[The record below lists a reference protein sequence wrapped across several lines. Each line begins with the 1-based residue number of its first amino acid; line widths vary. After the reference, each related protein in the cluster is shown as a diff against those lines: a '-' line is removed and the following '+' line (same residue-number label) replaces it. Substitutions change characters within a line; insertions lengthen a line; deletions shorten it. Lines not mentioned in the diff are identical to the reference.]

1 MNQKLLTGAVAAM
14 AFLLPSTAMGQTAD
28 FNIIPQ
34 PQQVV
39 ADASAPFTLNSNT
52 VIYVQTNSQDMKRNA
67 TMLASY
73 IQEATGIRPTIGKL
87 VKGNPAI
94 ILSIDKTI
102 SNAEGYRLN
111 SDAKQIRIAGASAAG
126 VFYGIQT
133 LRKSLPL
140 CNGKAT
146 QVSIPAV
153 HITDAPRFAYRGT
166 HLDVSRHFV
175 TADSIRQFIDMLA
188 LHNINRFHW
197 HLTDDQGWRSEIKK
211 YPLLTRMGAKREQTV
226 IGHDTGK
233 YDGIRYDG
241 FYTQQQIRDIVKYA
255 ADRYITIVPE
265 IDLPGHMQAALAAYP
280 ELGCTGGPYK
290 VWQKWGISDDVL
302 CAGNDKVLAFIDNVL
317 KEVTQLFPSKYI
329 HVGGDECPKVRWKD
343 CPKCQARIKA
353 LHLEA
358 KDGHSA
364 EERLQSYV
372 ITHASNYLKSLGR
385 NTIGWDEILEGGL
398 AEGATVMSW
407 RGEAGGIAAAKQ
419 NHDVVMTP
427 NSYLYFD
434 YYQSLDKA
442 NEPQAIGG
450 YLPLQRVY
458 SYEPMPEEL
467 TAEEARHIIGVQANI
482 WTEYMP
488 TFKHMQYM
496 ALPRV
501 AALSEVQW
509 TQPQL
514 KDYTDFT
521 NRLIGLTHLYDR
533 LGYNYAKHLYNV
545 NIHIDSDTKWQEL
558 VVHMTTA
565 GDAEIRY
572 TLDGSL
578 PTASSTLYTGAIHL
592 QKSAKIRA
600 AAFRN
605 GKSSSVTAQDVT
617 FNKATACPVK
627 LLQPTHK
634 SYTFNGGAAL
644 TDGLVGDKGF
654 GTGRWLG
661 FSGNDLEAVID
672 LKKPTE
678 VSSVSLNTCV
688 DKGSWI
694 FDARNIEV
702 SLSTDGVNFTSVA
715 KHSLPAMEKNSADNI
730 NTYELKFSQTK
741 ARYIKV
747 YATSEHN
754 IPDWHSGKGKPAFL
768 FVDEISVKYKSKQHA
783 PKGQKHI
790 AQGNA
795 LR

>member
-67 TMLASY
+67 NMLATY
-73 IQEATGIRPTIGKL
+73 IQQATGIRPTIGKL

-197 HLTDDQGWRSEIKK
+197 HLTDDQGWRIEIKK
-211 YPLLTRMGAKREQTV
+211 YPLLTKIGAKREQTV
-226 IGHDTGK
+226 IGHNTGK
-233 YDGIRYDG
+233 YDGIPYDG

-442 NEPQAIGG
+442 NEPLAIGG

-634 SYTFNGGAAL
+634 SYTFNGGTAL

-672 LKKPTE
+672 LKKPTD

-768 FVDEISVKYKSKQHA
+768 FVDEISVK
-783 PKGQKHI
+783 
-790 AQGNA
+790 
-795 LR
+795 

>member
-1 MNQKLLTGAVAAM
+1 MNQKLLTGAIAAM

-34 PQQVV
+34 PQQVI
-39 ADASAPFTLNSNT
+39 ADASAPFVLNANT
-52 VIYVQTNSQDMKRNA
+52 VICLQTNSQDMKRNA
-67 TMLASY
+67 SMLASY
-73 IQEATGIRPTIGKL
+73 IKEATGISPTIGKF
-87 VKGNPAI
+87 VKGSPAI

-102 SNAEGYRLN
+102 SNAEGYKLN
-111 SDAKQIRIAGASAAG
+111 ANAKQISIAGASAAG

-140 CNGKAT
+140 CSGKTT
-146 QVSIPAV
+146 QVTIPAV
-153 HITDAPRFAYRGT
+153 QIADAPRFAYRGT

-175 TADSIRQFIDMLA
+175 TTDSIRQFIDMLA

-197 HLTDDQGWRSEIKK
+197 HLTDDQGWRIEIKK
-211 YPLLTRMGAKREQTV
+211 YPLLTAIGSKRAQTV
-226 IGHDTGK
+226 IGHNSGK
-233 YDGIRYDG
+233 YDGKPYSG
-241 FYTQQQIRDIVKYA
+241 YYTQKEIREIVKYA

-290 VWQKWGISDDVL
+290 VWEIWGISDDVL
-302 CAGNDKVLAFIDNVL
+302 CAGNDKTMKFIDDVL
-317 KEVTQLFPSKYI
+317 KEVVGLFPSKYI

-372 ITHASNYLKSLGR
+372 ITHATKFLKSLGR
-385 NTIGWDEILEGGL
+385 NIIGWDEILEGGL

-407 RGEAGGIAAAKQ
+407 RGESGGIAAAKQ
-419 NHDVVMTP
+419 NHDVIMTP
-427 NSYLYFD
+427 NTYLYFD

-442 NEPQAIGG
+442 NEPDAIGG
-450 YLPLQRVY
+450 YLPLERVY
-458 SYEPMPEEL
+458 SYEPMPKEL
-467 TAEEARHIIGVQANI
+467 TADEARHIIGVQANI

-488 TFKHMQYM
+488 TFKQMQYM
-496 ALPRV
+496 GLPRI

-509 TQPQL
+509 SQPQL
-514 KDYTDFT
+514 KNYTDFS
-521 NRLIGLTHLYDR
+521 NRLVGLTNIYDR

-545 NIHIDSDTKWQEL
+545 NIHIDTDTKWREI
-558 VVHMTTA
+558 VVHMTTV

-572 TLDGSL
+572 TLDGSQ

-605 GKSSSVTAQDVT
+605 GKRSNVSSQDVV

-634 SYTFNGGAAL
+634 NYTYNGGATL

-672 LKKPTE
+672 LKKPTN

-702 SLSTDGVNFTSVA
+702 SVSNDGINFTTVA
-715 KHSLPAMEKNSADNI
+715 SHSLPALEKNSADGI
-730 NTYELKFSQTK
+730 NTYNLEFSQTS

-747 YATSEHN
+747 HATSEHN

-768 FVDEISVKYKSKQHA
+768 FVDEISVK
-783 PKGQKHI
+783 
-790 AQGNA
+790 
-795 LR
+795 

>member
-1 MNQKLLTGAVAAM
+1 MNQKLLTGAIATM

-39 ADASAPFTLNSNT
+39 ADASAPFVLNANT
-52 VIYVQTNSQDMKRNA
+52 VICLQTNSQDMKRNA
-67 TMLASY
+67 SMLASY
-73 IQEATGIRPTIGKL
+73 IKEATGIRPTIGKL

-102 SNAEGYRLN
+102 SNAEGYKLN

-140 CNGKAT
+140 CSGKAA

-153 HITDAPRFAYRGT
+153 QITDAPRFAYRGT

-175 TADSIRQFIDMLA
+175 TTDSIRQFIDMLA

-197 HLTDDQGWRSEIKK
+197 HLTDDQGWRIEIKK
-211 YPLLTRMGAKREQTV
+211 YPLLTAIGSKRAQTV
-226 IGHDTGK
+226 IGHNSGK
-233 YDGIRYDG
+233 YDGKPYSG
-241 FYTQQQIRDIVKYA
+241 YYTQKEIREIVKYA

-290 VWQKWGISDDVL
+290 VWQMWGVSDNVL
-302 CAGNDKVLAFIDNVL
+302 CAGNDKVMTFIDNVL

-329 HVGGDECPKVRWKD
+329 HVGGDECPKTQWQK

-419 NHDVVMTP
+419 DHDVVMTP

-442 NEPQAIGG
+442 NEPLAIGG
-450 YLPLQRVY
+450 YMPLQRVY
-458 SYEPMPEEL
+458 SYEPMPQEL

-496 ALPRV
+496 ALPRM

-545 NIHIDSDTKWQEL
+545 NIHIDSDTKWQEI

-572 TLDGSL
+572 TLDGSQ

-617 FNKATACPVK
+617 FSKATACPVK

-747 YATSEHN
+747 YATSEHS

-768 FVDEISVKYKSKQHA
+768 FVDEISVK
-783 PKGQKHI
+783 
-790 AQGNA
+790 
-795 LR
+795 

>member
-1 MNQKLLTGAVAAM
+1 M

-39 ADASAPFTLNSNT
+39 ADASAPFVLDDNT
-52 VIYVQTNSQDMKRNA
+52 VISTQTNSQDMKRNA
-67 TMLASY
+67 SMLASY
-73 IQEATGIRPTIGKL
+73 IKEATGISPTIGKF
-87 VKGNPAI
+87 VKGSPAI

-102 SNAEGYRLN
+102 SNAEGYKLN
-111 SDAKQIRIAGASAAG
+111 ANAKQISIAGASAAG

-140 CNGKAT
+140 CSGKAT
-146 QVSIPAV
+146 QVTIPAV
-153 HITDAPRFAYRGT
+153 QIADAPRFAYRGT

-175 TADSIRQFIDMLA
+175 TTDSIRQFIDMLA

-197 HLTDDQGWRSEIKK
+197 HLTDDQGWRIEIKK
-211 YPLLTRMGAKREQTV
+211 YPLLTAIGSKRAQTV
-226 IGHDTGK
+226 IGHNSGK
-233 YDGIRYDG
+233 YDGKPYSG
-241 FYTQQQIRDIVKYA
+241 YYTQKEIREIVKYA

-290 VWQKWGISDDVL
+290 VWEIWGISDDVL
-302 CAGNDKVLAFIDNVL
+302 CAGNDKTMKFIDDVL
-317 KEVTQLFPSKYI
+317 KEVVGLFPSKYI

-372 ITHASNYLKSLGR
+372 ITHATKFLKSLGR
-385 NTIGWDEILEGGL
+385 NIIGWDEILEGGL

-407 RGEAGGIAAAKQ
+407 RGESGGIAAAKQ
-419 NHDVVMTP
+419 NHDVIMTP
-427 NSYLYFD
+427 NTYLYFD

-442 NEPQAIGG
+442 NEPDAIGG
-450 YLPLQRVY
+450 YLPLERVY
-458 SYEPMPEEL
+458 SYEPMPKEL
-467 TAEEARHIIGVQANI
+467 TADEARHIIGVQANI

-488 TFKHMQYM
+488 TFKQMQYM
-496 ALPRV
+496 GLPRI

-509 TQPQL
+509 SQPQL
-514 KDYTDFT
+514 KNYTDFS
-521 NRLIGLTHLYDR
+521 NRLVGLTNIYDR

-545 NIHIDSDTKWQEL
+545 NIHIDTDTKWREI
-558 VVHMTTA
+558 VVHMTTV

-572 TLDGSL
+572 TLDGSQ

-605 GKSSSVTAQDVT
+605 GKRSNVSSQDVV

-634 SYTFNGGAAL
+634 NYTYNGGATL

-672 LKKPTE
+672 LKKPTN

-702 SLSTDGVNFTSVA
+702 SVSNDGINFTTVA
-715 KHSLPAMEKNSADNI
+715 SHSLPALEKNSADGI
-730 NTYELKFSQTK
+730 NTYNLEFSQTS

-747 YATSEHN
+747 HATSEHN

-768 FVDEISVKYKSKQHA
+768 FVDEISVK
-783 PKGQKHI
+783 
-790 AQGNA
+790 
-795 LR
+795 

>member
-87 VKGNPAI
+87 VKGSPAI

-197 HLTDDQGWRSEIKK
+197 HLTDDQGWRIEIKK
-211 YPLLTRMGAKREQTV
+211 YPLLTAIGSKRAQTV
-226 IGHDTGK
+226 IGHNSGK
-233 YDGIRYDG
+233 YDGKPYSG
-241 FYTQQQIRDIVKYA
+241 YYTQKEIRDIVKYA

-509 TQPQL
+509 SQPQL

-634 SYTFNGGAAL
+634 SYTFNSGAAL

-768 FVDEISVKYKSKQHA
+768 FVDEISVK
-783 PKGQKHI
+783 
-790 AQGNA
+790 
-795 LR
+795 